1 MKSLLPMEKS
11 IRMVIIIRATG
22 LSEIEDTSNF
32 VVLEVLELTEND
44 IVVQV
49 CHIRSG
55 QNQQL
60 LKERPSLRIKS
71 IVAFFTYFL
80 FTCYIR
86 GLYLCAFEK
95 L

>member
-11 IRMVIIIRATG
+11 IRMVIIIRATA
-22 LSEIEDTSNF
+22 LSEIEDTSSF
-32 VVLEVLELTEND
+32 VVLGVLQLTEND

-60 LKERPSLRIKS
+60 LKERPSRRIKS
-71 IVAFFTYFL
+71 IVAFF
-80 FTCYIR
+80 YILSIYM
-86 GLYLCAFEK
+86 LYKRIISLR

>member
-22 LSEIEDTSNF
+22 LSEIEDTSSF
-32 VVLEVLELTEND
+32 VVLGVLQLTEND

-60 LKERPSLRIKS
+60 LKERPSRRIKS
-71 IVAFFTYFL
+71 IVAFFLHTF
-80 FTCYIR
+80 
-86 GLYLCAFEK
+86 YLHAI
-95 L
+95 

>member
-11 IRMVIIIRATG
+11 IRMVIIIRATA
-22 LSEIEDTSNF
+22 LSEIEDTSSF
-32 VVLEVLELTEND
+32 VVLEVLQLTEND

-60 LKERPSLRIKS
+60 LKERPSRRIKS
-71 IVAFFTYFL
+71 IVAFFLHTF
-80 FTCYIR
+80 
-86 GLYLCAFEK
+86 YLRAI
-95 L
+95 